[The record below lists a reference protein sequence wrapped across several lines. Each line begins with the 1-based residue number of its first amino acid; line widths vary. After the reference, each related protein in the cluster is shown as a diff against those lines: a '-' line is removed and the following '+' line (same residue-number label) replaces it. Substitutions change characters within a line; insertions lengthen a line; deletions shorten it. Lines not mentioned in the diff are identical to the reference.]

1 MGLSDWK
8 ELLRLEDVDVDGA
21 ISRFANKEERY
32 IKYLRLFL
40 QDNNYELMNKYI
52 AEGDVNKAF
61 ERCHAFKGVVGNLGF
76 KSMYTVIYDV
86 CELLRAGK
94 IEGVEALVDE
104 IRDNYDS
111 IIEIICNNLL

>member
-1 MGLSDWK
+1 MSNTSNFGQ
-8 ELLRLEDVDVDGA
+8 
-21 ISRFANKEERY
+21 RY